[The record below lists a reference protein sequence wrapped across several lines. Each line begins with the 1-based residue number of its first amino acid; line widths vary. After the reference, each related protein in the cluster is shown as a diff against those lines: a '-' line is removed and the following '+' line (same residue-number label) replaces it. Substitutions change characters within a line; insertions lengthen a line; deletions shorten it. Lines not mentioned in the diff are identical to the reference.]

1 MAETPL
7 DMAAREPSA
16 GLQIARNAMHLVL
29 GQVGTMVLGILFS
42 ALLARRLGPADFGL
56 YFLITT
62 FSAFALVLVDWGQ
75 QYAGNRE
82 VARNPERGG
91 ALLGTGLLLRIIG
104 TVIVC
109 LPAGLA
115 AWALGYES
123 RTVWFSVGF
132 ILFNLPLF
140 LAQNFGLV
148 FRGLDRMDLDAT
160 VSVAN
165 RAAGLVLAFAALSL
179 GLGLGGVVVVQGLAG
194 GAALAV
200 AFQLYRRLRKG
211 PLRAS
216 REMAREIL
224 GSGTPIVALTIAICL
239 QPYIDA
245 VLLSKL
251 VPKDVVGWY
260 GAAKNILG
268 TLLAPAVILSAAVF
282 PWLSRA
288 ARSPA
293 RFRLEFTTAQRPL
306 LWLGALTA
314 VGTWLFSDF
323 AINIIFGGSAFGP
336 ASDVLRVFGLGLFLT
351 FEDILIGTALLAL
364 GRATA
369 FALVKIA
376 SILLAVGLELVLI
389 PYWQQRT
396 GNGGVGVSLALVLS
410 EVVMLGGGV
419 LLMPQ
424 GTLGKALLIDGG
436 RALACALATAA
447 LFQTLLHPTPWVG
460 LPLCIVVFTA
470 LSVACGLLRK
480 DDVRVVKGLLRRG
493 GVVPA
498 SVPHVPK
505 PAGTTSE

>member
-1 MAETPL
+1 MAETP
-7 DMAAREPSA
+7 DTAAREPSA
-16 GLQIARNAMHLVL
+16 SIQIARNAMHLVV
-29 GQVGTMVLGILFS
+29 GQVATMVLGIIFS

-56 YFLITT
+56 YFLIIT

-91 ALLGTGLLLRIIG
+91 DLLGTGLLLRIIG

-109 LPAGLA
+109 VPAGLA

-165 RAAGLVLAFAALSL
+165 RAAGLLLAFAALSL
-179 GLGLGGVVVVQGLAG
+179 GFGLGGIVVVQGLAG

-200 AFQLYRRLRKG
+200 AFQLYRRVNRS

-216 REMAREIL
+216 RKMAREIL

-251 VPKDVVGWY
+251 VPKNVVGWY

-282 PWLSRA
+282 PRLSRA
-288 ARSPA
+288 ARSSA
-293 RFRLEFTTAQRPL
+293 SFRLEFATAQRPMV
-306 LWLGALTA
+306 WLGALAA

-323 AINIIFGGSAFGP
+323 AIDIIFGEDAFGP
-336 ASDVLRVFGLGLFLT
+336 ASSVLRVFGLGLFLT
-351 FEDILIGTALLAL
+351 FEDVLIGTALLAL

-376 SILLAVGLELVLI
+376 SIVVGVGLELVLI
-389 PYWQQRT
+389 PYWQHRT

-410 EVVMLGGGV
+410 EVVMFAGGV

-424 GTLGKALLIDGG
+424 GTLGKALLLDGG
-436 RALACALATAA
+436 RALGCAVATAA
-447 LFQTLLHPTPWVG
+447 LFQTVLHPTPWVG
-460 LPLCIVVFTA
+460 VPLCIAVFTG
-470 LSVACGLLRK
+470 LSVACGLLQK
-480 DDVRVVKGLLRRG
+480 GDIQVLKGLFRREA
-493 GVVPA
+493 VLLS
-498 SVPHVPK
+498 SVS
-505 PAGTTSE
+505 GTSSK